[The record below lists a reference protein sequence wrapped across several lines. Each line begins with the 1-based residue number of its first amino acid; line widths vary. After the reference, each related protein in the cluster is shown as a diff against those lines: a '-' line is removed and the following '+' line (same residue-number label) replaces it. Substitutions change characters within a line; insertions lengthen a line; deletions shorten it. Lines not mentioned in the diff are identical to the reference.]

1 MGLLQHA
8 YRPAMGS
15 VLVGQQDELAPQS
28 LAQQGQELNHLL
40 KRDIPVMD
48 AKAQPEVLPLL
59 GRRDPRDHRQPVV
72 LIPRSAW
79 AADPDAAW
87 LAGPPPLLPPVP
99 ASSAKLWQEQPPA
112 GEQPHESLCL
122 VATTSRRSSGASPV
136 LLRCLLSSWPRAYL
150 HVVTVAARGPIRPS
164 APDMKGPGQRADV
177 FQRCLSTVGS
187 SRATYMTLWSAIPQ
201 AWCPAAP
208 WKLGTR

>member
-87 LAGPPPLLPPVP
+87 LAGRPPLLPPVRNRIISNP
-99 ASSAKLWQEQPPA
+99 YQASNL
-112 GEQPHESLCL
+112 
-122 VATTSRRSSGASPV
+122 TN
-136 LLRCLLSSWPRAYL
+136 
-150 HVVTVAARGPIRPS
+150 PS
-164 APDMKGPGQRADV
+164 AAVLQKLDADQPADLQCFCDAFCPHGPEHIYTSSLSQHEGQSGPLR
-177 FQRCLSTVGS
+177 R
-187 SRATYMTLWSAIPQ
+187 I
-201 AWCPAAP
+201 
-208 WKLGTR
+208 